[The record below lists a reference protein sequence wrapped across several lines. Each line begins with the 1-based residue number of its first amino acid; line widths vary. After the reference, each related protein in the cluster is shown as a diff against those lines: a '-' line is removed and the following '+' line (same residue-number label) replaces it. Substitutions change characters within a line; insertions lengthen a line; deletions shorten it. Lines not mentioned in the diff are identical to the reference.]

1 MPEAPEVYNYYQ
13 YIYPKLKNKILF
25 SLNILS
31 GKYTKKQPE
40 NFDKINL
47 PSKILNVNLHGK
59 LIFIELENNIT
70 IEFSH
75 GMTGFWSTKKEKH
88 SRVELVLND
97 STLYF
102 EDSRNFARLYIYNQ
116 NEYKLKLETLGPR
129 VLDVENETNFKLFLE
144 KIKKKKNSKIGLLL
158 LDQSILS
165 GVGNYLRC
173 DVLWYT
179 KIHHNTKVKDL
190 SEQQLYNLFYNCIQI
205 SRFHANLSCKLS
217 CYPINS
223 TFVYMQDTDIYG
235 NKVIREKFG
244 SRTIHFI
251 FLRMPPKY

>member
-75 GMTGFWSTKKEKH
+75 GMTGFWSTKKAKN
-88 SRVELVLND
+88 SRLELVLDD
-97 STLYF
+97 STLKIQEILQDYTF
-102 EDSRNFARLYIYNQ
+102 TIKMNINQ
-116 NEYKLKLETLGPR
+116 NLK
-129 VLDVENETNFKLFLE
+129 
-144 KIKKKKNSKIGLLL
+144 L
-158 LDQSILS
+158 LDQEFWTLKMKQIL
-165 GVGNYLRC
+165 NY
-173 DVLWYT
+173 
-179 KIHHNTKVKDL
+179 
-190 SEQQLYNLFYNCIQI
+190 F
-205 SRFHANLSCKLS
+205 
-217 CYPINS
+217 
-223 TFVYMQDTDIYG
+223 
-235 NKVIREKFG
+235 
-244 SRTIHFI
+244 
-251 FLRMPPKY
+251 